1 MTGNHFSIYRNLSVL
16 CLEYLAAPECRR
28 CEIGYAAIR
37 FLTLIILL
45 HLLLRSIASKETL
58 ISVLPMLFLYSPIN
72 TNLVSILFIEI
83 YFNLFSER

>member
-1 MTGNHFSIYRNLSVL
+1 MTGNHFSIYRYLPVL
-16 CLEYLAAPECRR
+16 CLEYLAAPGCRR

-45 HLLLRSIASKETL
+45 HLLLRTIASKETL